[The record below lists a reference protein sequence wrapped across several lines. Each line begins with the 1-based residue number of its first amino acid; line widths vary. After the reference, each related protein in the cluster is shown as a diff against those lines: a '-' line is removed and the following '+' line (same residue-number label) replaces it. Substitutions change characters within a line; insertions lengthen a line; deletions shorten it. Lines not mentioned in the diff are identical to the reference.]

1 MNEIQ
6 RKIDKEIIEKL
17 AFSDNYE
24 AIYLIKSLKNQV
36 ANLKRKLTNLEKSSQ
51 KSNCKYNKKKQ

>member
-1 MNEIQ
+1 MKYKE
-6 RKIDKEIIEKL
+6 KTDKEIIEEL
-17 AFSDNYE
+17 EFCDNYK

-51 KSNCKYNKKKQ
+51 LSLK

>member
-51 KSNCKYNKKKQ
+51 LSLK